1 MASVVVCDDDSILRG
16 VVSGLCEEAG
26 LEVVAET
33 DRAHDALELVQRFG
47 VDVLV
52 LDLVLAD
59 GSSEHLLT
67 QLATQ
72 EPATEVIV
80 FTAFTSEAARLVRA
94 GARAVVEKPDFEAL
108 GKLLAGVAEGTEIDL
123 RDASADERRQ
133 AGRAVAEVPDLWHSP
148 SGVASTYDLKRSLL
162 HVIEGDSVL
171 VVALKDLD
179 ALAATVGPTLA
190 ADCHLALA
198 RMLREAMR
206 VQDIVHEA
214 PDPGGFIAL
223 LRGGDGR
230 AASATWTRLVELFD
244 ASEVPGRLSG
254 AHSRV
259 DGVGGADAVARALGA
274 LRSMAPGESS
284 AGPASDA
291 LLLSA

>member
-26 LEVVAET
+26 LSVVAET
-33 DRAHDALELVQRFG
+33 DRAHDALELVHRFG
-47 VDVLV
+47 VDLLV

-59 GSSEHLLT
+59 GSSEHLLAE
-67 QLATQ
+67 LAEQGPTPQ
-72 EPATEVIV
+72 VIV
-80 FTAFTSEAARLVRA
+80 FTAYATEAARLVRA
-94 GARAVVEKPDFEAL
+94 GAVAVVEKPDFAAL
-108 GKLLAGVAEGTEIDL
+108 REVLARVASGSDIDL
-123 RDASADERRQ
+123 RDVNADERRQ
-133 AGRAVAEVPDLWHSP
+133 VVRPVAEVPDLWHSP
-148 SGVASTYDLKRSLL
+148 SGIASAYDLRRSLL
-162 HVIEGDSVL
+162 HVTEGDSVL
-171 VVALKDLD
+171 VVALRDLE
-179 ALAATVGPTLA
+179 ALAATAGPTLA

-214 PDPGGFIAL
+214 PDPGGFVAL

-230 AASATWTRLVELFD
+230 AAAATWARLVELFECSD
-244 ASEVPGRLSG
+244 VPGRLSG

-259 DGVGGADAVARALGA
+259 DPVGGADAVARALGA
-274 LRSMAPGESS
+274 LRSIPPGESS
-284 AGPASDA
+284 PGPMGEA

>member
-1 MASVVVCDDDSILRG
+1 MATVVVCDDDSILRG
-16 VVSGLCEEAG
+16 VVSGVCEEAG
-26 LEVVAET
+26 LHVVAET

-59 GSSEHLLT
+59 GSSEPLLAR
-67 QLATQ
+67 LA
-72 EPATEVIV
+72 EREDAPRVVV
-80 FTAFTSEAARLVRA
+80 FTAYTADAARLVRA
-94 GARAVVEKPDFEAL
+94 GASAVVEKPDFAAL
-108 GKLLAGVAEGTEIDL
+108 GRALARAAGGAEIDL
-123 RDASADERRQ
+123 RDVNADERRQ
-133 AGRAVAEVPDLWHSP
+133 MSRPVAEVPDLWHSP
-148 SGVASTYDLKRSLL
+148 SGISSAYDLKRSLL

-171 VVALKDLD
+171 VVVLQDLD

-198 RMLREAMR
+198 RLLREALR

-223 LRGGDGR
+223 LRGGDER
-230 AASATWTRLVELFD
+230 AANATWARLVELFD
-244 ASEVPGRLSG
+244 ASEVPGRLNG

-259 DGVGGADAVARALGA
+259 DPVGGADAVARALGA
-274 LRSMAPGESS
+274 LRSLPPGES
-284 AGPASDA
+284 APGPAGDA

>member
-1 MASVVVCDDDSILRG
+1 MATVVVCDDDAVLRG
-16 VVSGLCEEAG
+16 VVSGVCEEAG

-33 DRAHDALELVQRFG
+33 DRANDALELVQRFG

-59 GSSEHLLT
+59 GSSEHLLAE
-67 QLATQ
+67 LAGVGHA
-72 EPATEVIV
+72 PRVIV
-80 FTAFTSEAARLVRA
+80 FTSYSADASRLLRA
-94 GARAVVEKPDFEAL
+94 GASAVVEKPDFGAL
-108 GKLLAGVAEGTEIDL
+108 GQALVRAADGAAIDL
-123 RDASADERRQ
+123 RDVNADERRQ
-133 AGRAVAEVPDLWHSP
+133 VSRPVAEVPDLWHSP
-148 SGVASTYDLKRSLL
+148 SGIASAYDLKRSLL
-162 HVIEGDSVL
+162 HVIEGDAVL
-171 VVALKDLD
+171 VVALQDLD

-190 ADCHLALA
+190 ADCHLAMA

-206 VQDIVHEA
+206 VQDILHEA

-230 AASATWTRLVELFD
+230 AAGATWARLVELFE
-244 ASEVPGRLSG
+244 ASDVPGRLSG

-259 DGVGGADAVARALGA
+259 DPVGGADAVARALGA
-274 LRSMAPGESS
+274 LRSLAPGEPSP
-284 AGPASDA
+284 GPAGDA